1 MLNKS
6 YVGQVNLRTS
16 LKEDSHKMKAKVI
29 SLFMAGI
36 ITVGLFSGCSSNS
49 GNAGTTANTTT
60 GTEANTT
67 TTESAPADTTADAQE
82 STSNYVFKLPL
93 MPEPVEVTWATVE
106 NWYPNASYTDGLEV
120 WETIGQKTNIKIKFE
135 VLPDA
140 QYVTS
145 MQTRLAAGSDLPD
158 ILRVP
163 GGDPTSY
170 GQQGLLIPMNDLMAK
185 YGAGVKE
192 QFEKFPLASKIM
204 RSGDGN
210 YYGIA
215 PIIAESSKWMP
226 NYFVIR
232 EDWLNNVG
240 KTAPT
245 TTDEWVDVLKAFRD
259 NDANKD
265 GDPAN
270 EIPWGGSPLFFAEA
284 FGLHLWAS
292 EWQGGF
298 YTDDAGKVY
307 YQFTDPRFKDFLTFA
322 NMMYKERLLDP
333 EYGNPNM
340 ETVQAKA
347 TKNLVG
353 SLNNWADLGMS
364 WGSTLRASIAP
375 EAYFIP
381 VIPPKGPK
389 GDQSIEGYGT
399 VDMGFAGISKDC
411 KNPEAAYKI
420 MDYMWTEEGRMFL
433 AYGIEGKSYSM
444 VDGKPQYTDEAKNY
458 VDGTSSF
465 LRTLGAWPTIPWV
478 QQEYSYIQQLDADPK
493 WGSKAAE
500 TCIHPY
506 YAEPFPALLA
516 TKAEQE
522 QLSVVL
528 TDINTY
534 RREMTDKF
542 IMGAR
547 SIDEFDTFVAEMN
560 SMGLDKV
567 LEIKQAQWDRT
578 MK

>member
-1 MLNKS
+1 MNFDK
-6 YVGQVNLRTS
+6 T
-16 LKEDSHKMKAKVI
+16 KKAI
-29 SLFMAGI
+29 FA
-36 ITVGLFSGCSSNS
+36 ITVSLILALTGCGSGK
-49 GNAGTTANTTT
+49 TTA
-60 GTEANTT
+60 TEPAEKK
-67 TTESAPADTTADAQE
+67 TEEKADDKASAEEPIATDPE
-82 STSNYVFKLPL
+82 YVFKLPL

-106 NWYPNASYTDGLEV
+106 NWYPNASYADGLEV
-120 WETIGQKTNIKIKFE
+120 WETIGEKTNIKIKFE

-145 MQTRLAAGSDLPD
+145 MQTRLAAGTDLPD

-192 QFEKFPLASKIM
+192 QFEKFPLAAKIM

-232 EDWLNNVG
+232 EDWLATVG
-240 KTAPT
+240 MEPPT
-245 TTDEWVDVLKAFRD
+245 TTDEWLTVLKAFRD
-259 NDANKD
+259 TDANGD
-265 GDPAN
+265 GDPSN
-270 EIPWGGSPLFFAEA
+270 EIPWGGAPLFFAEA

-298 YTDDAGKVY
+298 YTDDAGKVF

-322 NMMYKERLLDP
+322 NTMYSEGLLDP
-333 EYGNPNM
+333 DYGNPNT

-364 WGSTLRASIAP
+364 WGSSLRATIAP
-375 EAYFIP
+375 DAYFIP
-381 VIPPKGPK
+381 VVPPKGPK

-411 KNPEAAYKI
+411 KNPEAAYKL
-420 MDYMWTEEGRMFL
+420 MDYMWTEEGRLFL
-433 AYGIEGKSYSM
+433 AYGIEGKSYTM
-444 VDGKPQYTDEAKNY
+444 VDGKPKYTDEAVNY

-478 QQEYSYIQQLDADPK
+478 QQEYSYIQQLEADPK
-493 WGSKAAE
+493 WGAKAAE

-516 TKAEQE
+516 TREEQE
-522 QLSVVL
+522 KLSVTL

-534 RREMTDKF
+534 RREMVDKF

-547 SIDEFDTFVAEMN
+547 PIEEFDAFVAEMEG
-560 SMGLDKV
+560 MGLGTV